1 MNKWRNILATHGV
14 REILMLFNN
23 VFLGIYFLKL
33 TSGNMVTVATYYL
46 IYYTIHILWRYLV
59 GRMINNKNIV
69 KIYRFS
75 MFTNL
80 SVSIILLVL
89 GPSIVEYI
97 YLFAMYYALSQC
109 LYWTTYSVMIYELN
123 EKENFKKYFSYD
135 SMIANISAIIFP
147 VLFGIV
153 LTNYSYT
160 FIFGMLSI
168 IALISFILS
177 FTIKDVPIKCEKIK
191 LRESIKKIK
200 DKKLIGYLGLESILN
215 GLTHGGVIKML
226 TTLIIF
232 TKFENESFIGIISS
246 VIGIGC
252 IFAAIF
258 SRKKINKANF
268 LKVVFPIAFALFLIT
283 IPISFQTSLIY
294 VVIYKVLIEI
304 SDVLINIE
312 GNTVTFEGF
321 NNILDEKYK
330 VDYQWFIELTIATGR
345 AIGLIVIIIISILT
359 NNNIAA
365 LTILFIYFTTFYM
378 LRTVVIQKIRK
389 RIEDKNKENE
399 NNEN

>member
-135 SMIANISAIIFP
+135 SMIANVSAIIFP

-160 FIFGMLSI
+160 FIFAMLSI

-200 DKKLIGYLGLESILN
+200 DKKLIGYVGLESILN

-268 LKVVFPIAFALFLIT
+268 LKVVFPVTFALFLIT
-283 IPISFQTSLIY
+283 IPISFQTSLIC
-294 VVIYKVLIEI
+294 VVMYKVLIEI
-304 SDVLINIE
+304 SDVLTNIE

-321 NNILDEKYK
+321 KNILDARYK

-345 AIGLIVIIIISILT
+345 AIGLIGIIIISIIT

-378 LRTVVIQKIRK
+378 LRTIVIQKIRK
-389 RIEDKNKENE
+389 RIEDKNKGELKQ
-399 NNEN
+399 